1 MLKKKKLLVGLLFSL
16 TMIFSFAPVVA
27 NAQDVPTLKD
37 ASDKFTK
44 SGAAYGESPITLE
57 TVIGSIVKTALSLI
71 GVIFL
76 VLMIYGG
83 YLWMTARGDSKIAE
97 KAKDII
103 TMAAIGLVIVML
115 AYAITYFV
123 VANLSSSTGL
133 SVDK

>member
-27 NAQDVPTLKD
+27 NVQVPTLKD

-44 SGAAYGESPITLE
+44 SGAAYGPNPITLE
-57 TVIGSIVKTALSLI
+57 NAIGSIVKTALSLI

-133 SVDK
+133 SVDQK